1 MPGNPEKVRKERVG
15 TVGRIFNVSADCKP
29 ELHYMADISEK
40 LRQIKA
46 MVDEGQY
53 FTINRARQYG
63 KTTTLNALE
72 RILEDDYVVIHLDF
86 QLLGNADFETEPAF
100 VAAFSSEL
108 LENMAYIPEEIR
120 GRLSAF
126 ADDGPGRGKLR
137 SLFRNLRK
145 TAADGNDNIAS
156 LRLVLNK
163 NKIAY
168 FFYQITHDG
177 TPLK

>member
-1 MPGNPEKVRKERVG
+1 M
-15 TVGRIFNVSADCKP
+15 GRIFNVSADCKP

-137 SLFRNLRK
+137 SLFRTLSCWCHISDKKIVLMIDEVDSAANHQVFLDFLAQLR
-145 TAADGNDNIAS
+145 GYY
-156 LRLVLNK
+156 
-163 NKIAY
+163 KIGRA
-168 FFYQITHDG
+168 HV
-177 TPLK
+177 